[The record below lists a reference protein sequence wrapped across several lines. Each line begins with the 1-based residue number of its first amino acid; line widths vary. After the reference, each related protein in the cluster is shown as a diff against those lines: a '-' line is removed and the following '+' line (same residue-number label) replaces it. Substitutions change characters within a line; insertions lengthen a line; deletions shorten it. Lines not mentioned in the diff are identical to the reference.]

1 MKLVYLIFAVL
12 IPLSAG
18 YLAVTWLTSQDRESA
33 FFERLSLGYG
43 LGSGIVT
50 YVMFILG
57 LLRIPYSLPSIILPL
72 SVISAFF
79 AFMIRRGGGGF
90 LRSARL
96 CPSHTTGL
104 KLAASALLIAWMLF
118 KVAFVLYENSLRPIF
133 AWDAWVHWS
142 TGAKVFYYAKGLLLD
157 PSGENFFGKGYRFIG
172 HPVHTPL
179 LEVWHALWLGEFDE
193 ALVKTWSAFYY
204 TGMIGIVYFTVRRE
218 GGSFPALVSAFF
230 LSTLPLLAWHAT
242 ESYSDIVLAY
252 YALSATAVSWRY
264 MRGLD
269 KRYLALAG
277 VFLAMCST
285 TKNEGIFFFAAVA
298 FSFTLYSAIERR
310 SYLSDAFFL
319 VLPFAVMAGPW
330 LVFKA
335 VNGLGFGH
343 GSYGSELTWLSDPKF
358 GGAGEKGVHWEIIPE
373 MMKQLFFRANFN
385 LVFPFWL
392 FLTGFYMRTVI
403 KTELKYI
410 HLMAVSAMSMFAFV
424 YLVFEVTAVTEATG
438 VNRNALTYAPIFLL
452 SSALLYVLKDG
463 GGMDGG

>member
-12 IPLSAG
+12 IPLSVG
-18 YLAVTWLTSQDRESA
+18 YLAVTWITSRDRESA

-43 LGSGIVT
+43 LGAGIVT

-72 SVISAFF
+72 AAISAFF
-79 AFMIRRGGGGF
+79 VFLIRRGGGGF
-90 LRSARL
+90 LRPARL

-157 PSGENFFGKGYRFIG
+157 PSSENFFGKSYRFIG

-179 LEVWHALWLGEFDE
+179 LEVWHALLLGEFDE
-193 ALVKTWSAFYY
+193 SLVKTWSAFYY

-218 GGSFPALVSAFF
+218 AGAFAAIASAFF
-230 LSTLPLLAWHAT
+230 LTSLPLPAWHAT
-242 ESYSDIVLAY
+242 ESYSDLVLAS
-252 YALSATAVSWRY
+252 YALSATVVSWRY

-298 FSFTLYSAIERR
+298 SALILYNAIERR
-310 SYLSDAFFL
+310 SYLSDSLFFI
-319 VLPFAVMAGPW
+319 LPFAILAGPW
-330 LVFKA
+330 FVFKA
-335 VNGLGFGH
+335 VYGLGFGH
-343 GSYGSELTWLSDPKF
+343 GGEGAYGSELTWLSDPTF
-358 GGAGEKGVHWEIIPE
+358 GPTVKKGIHWEIIPG
-373 MMKQLFFRANFN
+373 MLRYLFLSANFN

-392 FLTGFYMRTVI
+392 FLTVFNLWTVI
-403 KTELKYI
+403 KTEIKYL
-410 HLMAVSAMSMFAFV
+410 HLISMSAMGMFVFV
-424 YLVFEVTAVTEATG
+424 YLIFEVVAVIG
-438 VNRNALTYAPIFLL
+438 GSGINRNTLTYVPLFLL
-452 SSALLYVLKDG
+452 SSALLFVRITDK
-463 GGMDGG
+463 